1 VQISL
6 QDKIVFIT
14 GGTGTLGR
22 IFSRLALRDGAK
34 VFFTY
39 FQNKTE
45 ADALEKEGAR
55 GFAFDSS
62 GENGIE
68 KIKDE
73 IKNAAGRIDILVN
86 NAGATANGKIGT
98 LSGSDWDKVIDVNLS
113 SVFRVTRA
121 FLPLLYRS
129 EKGRI
134 LNVASRLGVR
144 GGAGA
149 SNYAAAKA
157 GLMAFTR
164 SLAMEVGRKGI
175 LVNALN
181 PGFMISGMTKD
192 VPEEIKQRHIKE
204 SVLGVH
210 GNPEEIAH
218 FMMYILSDHCRSVSG
233 QIFNY
238 DSRIL

>member
-1 VQISL
+1 MTKRRGG
-6 QDKIVFIT
+6 DKQT
-14 GGTGTLGR
+14 GL
-22 IFSRLALRDGAK
+22 
-34 VFFTY
+34 
-39 FQNKTE
+39 E
-45 ADALEKEGAR
+45 A
-55 GFAFDSS
+55 
-62 GENGIE
+62 
-68 KIKDE
+68 IKDE
-73 IKNAAGRIDILVN
+73 IKNTAGRIDILVN
-86 NAGATANGKIGT
+86 NAGTSANGKIGT
-98 LSGSDWDKVIDVNLS
+98 LISSDWDKVVDVNLS
-113 SVFRVTRA
+113 AVFRVTRA
-121 FLPLLYRS
+121 LLPLLYRS

-164 SLAMEVGRKGI
+164 SLAMEAGRKGI

-204 SVLGVH
+204 SVLGLH
-210 GNPEEIAH
+210 ADPDEIAR
-218 FMMYILSDHCRSVSG
+218 FMMYILSDHCRGVSG
-233 QIFNY
+233 QVFNY

>member
-1 VQISL
+1 MRRFALGKEEMKTGMAQKNSSSSL
-6 QDKIVFIT
+6 RGVRRRRT
-14 GGTGTLGR
+14 
-22 IFSRLALRDGAK
+22 AK
-34 VFFTY
+34 QSPSF
-39 FQNKTE
+39 E
-45 ADALEKEGAR
+45 IASPPSGAR
-55 GFAFDSS
+55 SDMLV
-62 GENGIE
+62 
-68 KIKDE
+68 KIKKQIE
-73 IKNAAGRIDILVN
+73 EECGRIDILVN

-98 LSGSDWDKVIDVNLS
+98 LSSSDWDKVVDVNLS
-113 SVFRVTRA
+113 AVFRVTRA

-181 PGFMISGMTKD
+181 PGFMISGMTKH

-204 SVLGVH
+204 SVLGTH
-210 GNPEEIAH
+210 ADPEEIAR
-218 FMMYILSDHCRSVSG
+218 FMMYILSDHCRGVSG